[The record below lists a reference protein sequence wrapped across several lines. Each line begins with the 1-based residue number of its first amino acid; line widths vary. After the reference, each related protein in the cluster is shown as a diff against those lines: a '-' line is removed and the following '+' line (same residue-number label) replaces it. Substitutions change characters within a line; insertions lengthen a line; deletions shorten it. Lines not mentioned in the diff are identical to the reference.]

1 MKNKDSKLSVH
12 FCACSYFYVEYSMYI
27 DVTVDQI
34 IARKQFLQENKQKSR
49 YKVEQRV
56 TLFTR
61 LRLASGIVQSHA
73 S

>member
-1 MKNKDSKLSVH
+1 
-12 FCACSYFYVEYSMYI
+12 MYI